1 MGAVFSL
8 LYLSIPLKPTSWSC
22 LPTPPNQTSS
32 IALTRLTLSGLSSSI
47 SDDETSARL
56 EIHTTSS
63 TLTIVREFD
72 NPEDMKEEFERLER
86 IIKGGKAKAQ
96 TERAVGFF

>member
-1 MGAVFSL
+1 MELFTYATKPNEF
-8 LYLSIPLKPTSWSC
+8 YSINPAH
-22 LPTPPNQTSS
+22 
-32 IALTRLTLSGLSSSI
+32 IVGLSSSI

-86 IIKGGKAKAQ
+86 IIKGEKPKLKLKGRSASSSII
-96 TERAVGFF
+96 